1 MTIQYNLLKEY
12 FALNGPPF
20 YYFIQDIIRDIKK
33 FVLTHKFASP
43 GYLHIREVAKKKN
56 QTGHSIK
63 VCKIF
68 LHIFTPTLNYSD
80 LIKQKGPNIDLQR
93 C

>member
-43 GYLHIREVAKKKN
+43 GYLHIREVAKKK
-56 QTGHSIK
+56 IK
-63 VCKIF
+63 QVIQLKFAKFFYIF
-68 LHIFTPTLNYSD
+68 LH
-80 LIKQKGPNIDLQR
+80 R
-93 C
+93 H